1 MRSFKYLDITVR
13 GAQSELEGSFPT
25 WRTQLDLKKEEVW
38 SSQLHLLD
46 FISGTY
52 DTCFWTNNLIIIT
65 IRAGTSY

>member
-13 GAQSELEGSFPT
+13 GAQSELDGSFPT
-25 WRTQLDLKKEEVW
+25 WRT
-38 SSQLHLLD
+38 QLHLLD